1 MATSPWSIF
10 LAVIVTF
17 IGTIAAVLIKLGSEA
32 FSFKPLMLIK
42 NYRLLI
48 GLFLYVVSSILFI
61 LALKGGELSVLYP
74 ILAIGYIWISLVS
87 IKFLHEK
94 MTLSKWI
101 GVMFIIIGVSM
112 IGIS

>member
-1 MATSPWSIF
+1 MATILLSIF

-17 IGTIAAVLIKLGSEA
+17 IGTIAALLVKLGSKT
-32 FSFKPLMLIK
+32 FSFRPLSFVK
-42 NYRLLI
+42 NYKLII
-48 GLFLYVVSSILFI
+48 GLFMYVISSILFI

-87 IKFLHEK
+87 MKFLNEK

-101 GVMFIIIGVSM
+101 GIIFIIIGVSV
-112 IGIS
+112 IGVS